1 MLQNPESGP
10 LPAFESS
17 AGNEYRCGMLAG
29 REFLVALRDST
40 LRYRLFGPSVLR
52 AVLEMDAA
60 DQSKG
65 YQDGFLDAIGA
76 YILQT
81 LAGRGWIWL
90 LGIRAARSGLVSG
103 ELGGEG
109 WRSTR
114 VCTVAAKKQNAAREH
129 RAALLF

>member
-10 LPAFESS
+10 LPASESS
-17 AGNEYRCGMLAG
+17 AGNEYRRGMLAG

-81 LAGRGWIWL
+81 LAGR
-90 LGIRAARSGLVSG
+90 
-103 ELGGEG
+103 ELDLATWNPRNAE
-109 WRSTR
+109 R
-114 VCTVAAKKQNAAREH
+114 VAKR
-129 RAALLF
+129 

>member
-1 MLQNPESGP
+1 MQQNPESGL
-10 LPAFESS
+10 LPASESS
-17 AGNEYRCGMLAG
+17 ACNAYQRGMLAG

-60 DQSKG
+60 DQPRG

-81 LAGRGWIWL
+81 LAGQALDLASWNP
-90 LGIRAARSGLVSG
+90 RSVG
-103 ELGGEG
+103 
-109 WRSTR
+109 R
-114 VCTVAAKKQNAAREH
+114 VGQR
-129 RAALLF
+129 